1 MNRISVVVVSDAGGE
16 SESVGWVVDASGSN
30 HTLVAGVQIVLL
42 LPAQPVQL
50 WLAMSHETRR
60 PRDMT

>member
-1 MNRISVVVVSDAGGE
+1 M
-16 SESVGWVVDASGSN
+16 DASGSN

-50 WLAMSHETRR
+50 WLAMSHETRTTR
-60 PRDMT
+60 HDMKSEKKEVKALAGRYILWPVAN

>member
-30 HTLVAGVQIVLL
+30 HTLVAGVQLV

-60 PRDMT
+60 P